1 MPNPANTGLPHPA
14 SYVDLGDGT
23 IRDNV
28 TGLVWEK
35 TESTPA
41 LAWTAAKSYCTGL
54 TLAGRTWHLPTR
66 IELISIMD
74 FSTSGTKIDTSV
86 FPMAPAGFHFTS
98 TPWVVSQIASKPQYA
113 WAINFSD
120 GFVSTAFSQTGTAN
134 VRCVSSSVQGAI
146 PKLYTQVAPGE
157 IQDNETGLVWTQA
170 SSTATTMTQSAAI
183 AYCSGLGLNGHAWRL
198 PSVKELST
206 TVDDVPPITH
216 VSPAIDTS
224 VFPDTPNS
232 GVYMSSST
240 STHSAGSAWA
250 VTYTDGIATYSKTAG
265 QARCVR

>member
-14 SYVDLGDGT
+14 NYTDLGDGT

-28 TGLVWEK
+28 TALVWEK

-41 LAWTAAKSYCTGL
+41 LSWAAAKSYCSGL
-54 TLAGRTWHLPTR
+54 TLASRTWHLPTR

-86 FPMAPAGFHFTS
+86 FPMAPGGFHFTS

-120 GFVSTAFSQTGTAN
+120 GFVSTAYSQTGTAS
-134 VRCVSSSVQGAI
+134 VRCVSSSVHGAM
-146 PKLYTQVAPGE
+146 PKLYTQGASGE
-157 IQDNETGLVWTQA
+157 IQDDETGLVWTQA
-170 SSTATTMTQSAAI
+170 SSTATMSQSAAI
-183 AYCSGLGLNGHAWRL
+183 AYCSGLGLNGRTWRL

-232 GVYMSSST
+232 GVYMTSST
-240 STHSAGSAWA
+240 STHNGASAWA

-265 QARCVR
+265 QVRCVR